1 MRKNA
6 PMAITRIA
14 WLTTVLVALIT
25 AALVAVSGYVGYALL
40 GVAVAL
46 SAAINLL

>member
-14 WLTTVLVALIT
+14 WLATVLVALIT